1 MVFQTYSSA
10 WMISGHMVEIPASG
24 FREVVDDFTAI
35 QLCIVIIINEKGLED
50 DEDFVNLRWCS

>member
-1 MVFQTYSSA
+1 MDD
-10 WMISGHMVEIPASG
+10 IEHMVEIPASG